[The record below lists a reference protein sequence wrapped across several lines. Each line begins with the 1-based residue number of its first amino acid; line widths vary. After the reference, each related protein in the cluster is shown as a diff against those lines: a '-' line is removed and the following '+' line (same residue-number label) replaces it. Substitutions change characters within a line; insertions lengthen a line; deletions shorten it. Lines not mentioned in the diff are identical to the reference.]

1 MLQFLSFLFYK
12 IRQKFLQGKAIR
24 NSVVDPSSR
33 IQSGCQF
40 INSKIGRH
48 SYTAYNCQI
57 SDCEIGNFCSIAPE
71 VLIGAA
77 QHPIN
82 WASSSPAFEGVK
94 NSSPKKRFAHFPPPE
109 SLRTAIGSDVWIGQ
123 RATIKGGVK
132 IGHGAIIGAGAVVTK
147 DVEPYAIVGGCPA
160 RLIRYRF
167 DEDTRN
173 LLLQSEWW
181 NLKDEEIEKFAMKIQ
196 DPSEF
201 AMEIIDYKIKTKPN
215 PGGG

>member
-1 MLQFLSFLFYK
+1 M
-12 IRQKFLQGKAIR
+12 QGKAIR
-24 NSVVDPSSR
+24 NSLVDKSSK
-33 IQSGCQF
+33 IQSGSQF
-40 INSKIGRH
+40 INSTMGRH
-48 SYTAYNCQI
+48 SYAAYNCQI
-57 SDCEIGNFCSIAPE
+57 SDCAIGNFCSIAHE
-71 VLIGAA
+71 VVIGSA

-109 SLRTAIGSDVWIGQ
+109 SLRTTIGSDVWIGQ
-123 RATIKGGVK
+123 RAIIKGGVK
-132 IGHGAIIGAGAVVTK
+132 IGHGAIVGSGAVVTK

-160 RLIRYRF
+160 KLIRYRF

-196 DPSEF
+196 NPSIF
-201 AMEIIDYKIKTKPN
+201 AKEIIDFKRIICNKNGAILKIADSIRKIDE
-215 PGGG
+215 GII